1 MKSQSNKK
9 IKVLLTKH
17 WMEIHDRGVKSVA
30 ARLRD
35 VGFEVIYIGYQS
47 PEEVVTSAIQEDV
60 DVVGMSFSTG
70 AYEVHVPKVIGLL
83 KEKGAEDVMMIVG
96 GLIPDED
103 VDWLK
108 KQGVKEV
115 FGAGSDIDELIKLI
129 REEKN

>member
-35 VGFEVIYIGYQS
+35 AGFEVVYIGYQS
-47 PEEVVTSAIQEDV
+47 PDEVVTSAIQEDV

-70 AYEVHVPKVIGLL
+70 AYEVHVPKVIGSL

-129 REEKN
+129 GEEKN

>member
-1 MKSQSNKK
+1 MKLQSNKK

-35 VGFEVIYIGYQS
+35 AGFEVVYIGYQS

-60 DVVGMSFSTG
+60 DAVGMSFSTG

-83 KEKGAEDVMMIVG
+83 KEKGAEDVMVIVG

-129 REEKN
+129 GEEKK